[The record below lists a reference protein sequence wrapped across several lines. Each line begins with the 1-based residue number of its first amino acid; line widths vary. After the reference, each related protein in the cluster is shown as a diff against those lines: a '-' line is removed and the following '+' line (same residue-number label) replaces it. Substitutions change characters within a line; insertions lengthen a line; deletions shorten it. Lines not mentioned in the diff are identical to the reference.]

1 MSNKVKDTN
10 IKTRTCYFFNNI
22 INIENFDLNNIK
34 IDEKSYKNILI
45 YYIVCLTIKEY
56 LNIYSVNPLYL
67 TFRYVNGYFEKINGN
82 KYSML
87 VPTNGSKEKIKKYEE
102 LWVKIRDLIRS
113 ITKNSYDYDE
123 KYRKIKFDSV
133 DELPLNKLI
142 EILPQQ

>member
-1 MSNKVKDTN
+1 
-10 IKTRTCYFFNNI
+10 
-22 INIENFDLNNIK
+22 
-34 IDEKSYKNILI
+34 
-45 YYIVCLTIKEY
+45 
-56 LNIYSVNPLYL
+56 
-67 TFRYVNGYFEKINGN
+67 
-82 KYSML
+82 ML

>member
-1 MSNKVKDTN
+1 MSNKVKDIFT
-10 IKTRTCYFFNNI
+10 KKRTYYFFNDI
-22 INIENFDLNNIK
+22 ISIETFDPNDNK
-34 IDEKSYKNILI
+34 IHDKSHKNIHI
-45 YYIVCLTIKEY
+45 YYIGYVTIKKY
-56 LNIYSVNPLYL
+56 VKIYSVNPLYL

-113 ITKNSYDYDE
+113 ITKNAYDYDE